1 MSPSHSRIRRIPH
14 RLWLGASLALL
25 ALLLALCSLSYL
37 VYRDWRDEQQDNLIQ
52 EVLWLEQSLRMHLEA
67 HQEWGEALARDIAA
81 GKVDSRRFAQL
92 AAFYLRENPELVTLE
107 RI

>member
-1 MSPSHSRIRRIPH
+1 V
-14 RLWLGASLALL
+14 SLALI

-52 EVLWLEQSLRMHLEA
+52 EVLWLEQSLRMHLEG
-67 HQEWGEALARDIAA
+67 HQEWGDTLARDIAA
-81 GKVDSRRFAQL
+81 GKTDSRRFAHL

-107 RI
+107 R